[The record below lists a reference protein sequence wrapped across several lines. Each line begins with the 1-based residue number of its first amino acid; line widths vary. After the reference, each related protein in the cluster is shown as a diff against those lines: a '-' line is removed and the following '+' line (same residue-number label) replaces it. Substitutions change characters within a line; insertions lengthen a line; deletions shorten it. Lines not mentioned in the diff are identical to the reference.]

1 MTRERNVATKLKKPL
16 FVFCLL
22 SLTLSACAGATLPNE
37 SPLTR
42 EDRAEIVR
50 LSLERA
56 LVDQEVPDYQLI
68 KDKKN
73 IVLSMANIDV
83 SLIPTLP
90 GINLIPLTREEIQAK
105 ANSEGDF
112 LYLEFIE
119 IEAESDAK
127 ATASLG
133 NTWAVAQDSET
144 LYLSGGGFTIEY
156 TKNADGWLSE
166 VVAIWMS

>member
-1 MTRERNVATKLKKPL
+1 MKLKKLL

-22 SLTLSACAGATLPNE
+22 SLTLSGCAGATPANE

-42 EDRAEIVR
+42 EDQAEIVR
-50 LSLERA
+50 LTLERA
-56 LVDQEVPDYQLI
+56 LMDQEIPDYQLI

-83 SLIPTLP
+83 TLIPTLP

-105 ANSEGDF
+105 ANNEGDF

-127 ATASLG
+127 VTVSFASD
-133 NTWAVAQDSET
+133 WARAEGSET
-144 LYLSGGGFTIEY
+144 LYMGGGGFTIEY
-156 TKNADGWLSE
+156 TKNADGWLSD
-166 VVAIWMS
+166 VVAMWVS

>member
-1 MTRERNVATKLKKPL
+1 MKLKKLL
-16 FVFCLL
+16 FIFCLL
-22 SLTLSACAGATLPNE
+22 SLTLSGCAGATLGNE

-42 EDRAEIVR
+42 EDQAEIVR
-50 LSLERA
+50 LTLERA

-105 ANSEGDF
+105 ANNEGDF

-127 ATASLG
+127 ATVSLG
-133 NTWAVAQDSET
+133 NTWAVAEDSET
-144 LYLSGGGFTIEY
+144 AYLSGGGFTIEY
-156 TKNADGWLSE
+156 TKSADGWLSE
-166 VVAIWMS
+166 VVAVWMS